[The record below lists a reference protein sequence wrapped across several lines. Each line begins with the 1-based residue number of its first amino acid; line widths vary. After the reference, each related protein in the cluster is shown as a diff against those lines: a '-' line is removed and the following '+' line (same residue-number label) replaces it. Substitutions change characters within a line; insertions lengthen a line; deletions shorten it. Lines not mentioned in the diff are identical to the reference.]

1 MRNLSTSSLFA
12 VAPPIFA
19 VAAAFFFGGVAR
31 ADQGSVAAETSQ
43 PSVDS
48 CAVVALAKFKQWT
61 QPRIM
66 IDQTNIFADGSKRGM
81 ELIVTENTAYAQL
94 GHLWKTAQVT
104 RPERGVGSPKMLAK
118 HMGLANCAKGDAV
131 QEAGGP
137 ATVYTYS
144 YTPDDNGTV
153 SKGTLWISDATGLPV
168 RQQFDQNGPP
178 ANSHVATTIESTYSY
193 NTDVTLPRGAE
204 LADDTRLFRNRLPF
218 SYDQA
223 AFADGAR

>member
-1 MRNLSTSSLFA
+1 MRNLSTLS
-12 VAPPIFA
+12 VFA
-19 VAAAFFFGGVAR
+19 VAAAFLFGGAAR
-31 ADQGSVAAETSQ
+31 ADQGSVPAETSQ

-81 ELIVTENTAYAQL
+81 ELIVTENTAYAQF
-94 GHLWKTAQVT
+94 GHFWKTAQVT

-118 HMGLANCAKGDAV
+118 HMGLATCAKGDEV

>member
-1 MRNLSTSSLFA
+1 MRNLSTLS
-12 VAPPIFA
+12 VFA

-31 ADQGSVAAETSQ
+31 ADQGSVPAEASQ

-61 QPRIM
+61 QPRIL

-81 ELIVTENTAYAQL
+81 ELIVTENTAYAQF
-94 GHLWKTAQVT
+94 GHFWKTAQVT

-118 HMGLANCAKGDAV
+118 HMGLATCAKGDEV